1 MRIPLLLFDRLELEL
16 PVPCAERFLLV
27 LRSRV
32 GNSDARLLRT
42 SAWAWRYW
50 ASDWAT
56 VWLLR
61 LSSSTRA
68 LSPASP

>member
-1 MRIPLLLFDRLELEL
+1 MPLLLLDRLELEL
-16 PVPCAERFLLV
+16 PVPWAERFLLT
-27 LRSRV
+27 LRSRL
-32 GNSDARLLRT
+32 GNSAARLLRT

-61 LSSSTRA
+61 LSSSTSA